1 MENMGNSSARPDGKS
16 VRVKKA
22 TPISVRLFRGIA
34 ITIVSIVSFISV
46 FVGVQ
51 LHRKSIALFDE
62 LVEQQF
68 LNIEKNI
75 NHFMQDAK
83 NVTGTLAES
92 PVLQNADDTIFKYT
106 AESSKPGSTYSHNG
120 KVEQEIE
127 YLFERAKKHHP
138 EFSQIYMGTIWGGTA
153 GLTAQLTGKVFDPR
167 TRPWYKDAMA
177 SKEKIITT
185 DAYYSEDGELTITVA
200 QSVKNARNEYIGC
213 LGIDIRLTDLTSF
226 ISSVN
231 IGKTGYCMLLQGD
244 DTILADPKH
253 PQYNSKTL
261 LEVGEEAFTEMHKM
275 TSGSHIINLDGK
287 KWKTTMFQLPETG
300 WKLFIFIEQNEIL
313 SLFYSLLH
321 NMIIIGILMFIFY
334 FTMAFFAVRALKK
347 YFARLGVIL
356 NKIADG
362 DLTDRIEVKTNNEIG
377 KLMENLNSA
386 IEHSHDMFTLL
397 RAETD
402 NMTTVS
408 SDLSSNMAQTMSS
421 IRHIGGNVSTVKEK
435 ALSQAASVTETVA
448 TVEQI
453 NEKLNRL
460 VKGIDRRTQAISE
473 STSLI
478 THMAENTVQITETLE
493 ESNRLIK
500 NVYNQTKLG
509 KDGARMANE
518 VVSQI
523 AEKSASLLE
532 ASQVIQ
538 NIASQTNLLAM
549 NAAIEAAHAGET
561 GKGFAVVADEIR
573 KLAEESNTQGKQIG
587 IVLKESTEIIGQLT
601 VSGSQAEKTFIEVY
615 ESVSRISDKEDS
627 IVNVMHEQEEN
638 ARQVLDA
645 IDKLNDVTNELST
658 SSAEMIEGGEQI
670 TIEMRKLSEITH
682 ETTERM
688 NEIANEAEQITSS
701 VEEVNEIAQK
711 NKESIETITSEV
723 SKFKL

>member
-1 MENMGNSSARPDGKS
+1 MENIGNSSARPDGKS

-22 TPISVRLFRGIA
+22 TPISVRIFRGIA

-46 FVGVQ
+46 FIGVQ

-62 LVEQQF
+62 LMEQQF

-83 NVTGTLAES
+83 NVTGILAES
-92 PVLQNADDTIFKYT
+92 PVLQNADETIFRYT
-106 AESSKPGSTYSHNG
+106 SESSKPGSTYSHNG
-120 KVEQEIE
+120 KSEQEIE
-127 YLFERAKKHHP
+127 YLFERTKKHHP
-138 EFSQIYMGTIWGGTA
+138 EFYQIYMGTMWGGFA
-153 GLTAQLTGKVFDPR
+153 GLTAKLTGKEFDPR

-177 SKEKIITT
+177 SKGKIITT
-185 DAYYSEDGELTITVA
+185 DAYHSDDGAFTITVA

-213 LGIDIRLTDLTSF
+213 LGIDISLADLTSF

-231 IGKTGYCMLLQGD
+231 IGNTGYCMLLQGN

-261 LEVGEEAFTEMHKM
+261 LEVGVEAFTEMNKM

-321 NMIIIGILMFIFY
+321 NMIIIGILIFIFY

-347 YFARLGVIL
+347 YFARISVIL
-356 NKIADG
+356 NKIAEG
-362 DLTDRIEVKTNNEIG
+362 DLTDRIEVKSNNEVG
-377 KLMENLNSA
+377 KLMENLNTA

-435 ALSQAASVTETVA
+435 ALNQAASVTETVA

-460 VKGIDRRTQAISE
+460 VKVMDRRTQAISE

-478 THMAENTVQITETLE
+478 TQMAENTVQITETLE

>member
-46 FVGVQ
+46 FIGVQ

-83 NVTGTLAES
+83 NVTGILAES

-106 AESSKPGSTYSHNG
+106 AESSKLGSTYSHNG

-138 EFSQIYMGTIWGGTA
+138 EFSQIYMGTMWGGTA

-177 SKEKIITT
+177 SKGKIITT

-213 LGIDIRLTDLTSF
+213 LGIDIRLTELTSF

-261 LEVGEEAFTEMHKM
+261 LEVGVEAFTEMNKM

-362 DLTDRIEVKTNNEIG
+362 DLTDRIEVKSNNEIG
-377 KLMENLNSA
+377 KLMENLNTA

-435 ALSQAASVTETVA
+435 ALNQAASVTETVA

-460 VKGIDRRTQAISE
+460 VKGIDRRTQTISE

-478 THMAENTVQITETLE
+478 TQMAENTVQITETLE

-627 IVNVMHEQEEN
+627 IVSVMHEQEEN